1 MSMSSRSDLNRALGS
16 LLGLAFG
23 DAMGRPTEFLT
34 FEQIRRRWPPS
45 GPTDL
50 VGQPARVTDDTQ
62 MTIAVG
68 EALVH
73 TLKETSLNPADFERA
88 LRKDF
93 VNWLRSPD
101 NNRAPGRTC
110 ITACE
115 RLADGATWLDATV
128 VQSKGCGANMRV
140 APAAFVHEDVRAP
153 IAQFQAALTHG
164 HPTAL
169 AASDLT
175 AFGIATVADGTH
187 PDLLVSVLR
196 QYAESQRT
204 TYHSEWLGR
213 LWSSAG
219 ASDPKSYISTGWNEC
234 LDALANVE
242 KAARE
247 LAEDEDPCTATGDG
261 WIAEEAFATAVLCFL
276 LHRDQPRRVVC
287 RAAATRGDS
296 DSIACIAG
304 ALVGARLEI
313 SAWPEPWIDQIEYGE
328 QIGRIAR
335 DLVAVA

>member
-1 MSMSSRSDLNRALGS
+1 M
-16 LLGLAFG
+16 GL
-23 DAMGRPTEFLT
+23 PTEFFT
-34 FEQIRRRWPPS
+34 FEQIKQRWPPS

-50 VGQPARVTDDTQ
+50 IEPARVTDDTQ

-73 TLKETSLNPADFERA
+73 TLRETFLNPADFEVS
-88 LRKDF
+88 LRKEF

-110 ITACE
+110 MTACA
-115 RLADGATWLDATV
+115 RLEEGATWLDATV

-140 APAAFVHEDVRAP
+140 APAAFIHGDVRGP
-153 IAQFQAALTHG
+153 VAQFQAALTHG

-175 AFGIATVADGTH
+175 AFAISSLAEGTH
-187 PDLLVSVLR
+187 PDSLISALR

-204 TYHSEWLGR
+204 AYHSEWLGR
-213 LWSSAG
+213 LWSNAG
-219 ASDPKSYISTGWNEC
+219 ASDSKSYIATGWNEC
-234 LDALANVE
+234 MDALENVE
-242 KAARE
+242 RAARD
-247 LAEDEDPCTATGDG
+247 LGEDADPCTVTGNG
-261 WIAEEAFATAVLCFL
+261 WVAEEAFATAVLCFL

-287 RAAATRGDS
+287 RAAATEGDS
-296 DSIACIAG
+296 DSIASIAG
-304 ALVGARLEI
+304 ALVGAYLGI
-313 SAWPEPWIDQIEYGE
+313 SSWPEAWIDRIEYGD

-335 DLVAVA
+335 DLVSVA

>member
-1 MSMSSRSDLNRALGS
+1 MASSSDLNRVLGS
-16 LLGLAFG
+16 LYGAAFG
-23 DAMGRPTEFLT
+23 DAMGLFTEFLT
-34 FEQIRRRWPPS
+34 FEQIKQDWPPS

-50 VGQPARVTDDTQ
+50 IGQPALVTDDTQ
-62 MTIAVG
+62 MMIAVG
-68 EALVH
+68 EALVD
-73 TLKETSLNPADFERA
+73 TQKKTSLNPTDFEIS
-88 LRKDF
+88 LRREF
-93 VNWLRSPD
+93 VKWLRSPD
-101 NNRAPGRTC
+101 NNRAPGGTC

-140 APAAFVHEDVRAP
+140 APAAFLHEDVRAP
-153 IAQFQAALTHG
+153 VAQFQAALTHG

-175 AFGIATVADGTH
+175 AFGIATIAAGTH

-196 QYAESQRT
+196 QYAESQQT
-204 TYHSEWLGR
+204 TYYSEWLGR
-213 LWSSAG
+213 LWSIAG
-219 ASDPKSYISTGWNEC
+219 ASDAKSYISTGWNEC

-247 LAEDEDPCTATGDG
+247 LAESEDPCTVTGDG
-261 WIAEEAFATAVLCFL
+261 WVAEEAFATAVLCFL

-328 QIGRIAR
+328 QIARIAR
-335 DLVAVA
+335 ELVAIA